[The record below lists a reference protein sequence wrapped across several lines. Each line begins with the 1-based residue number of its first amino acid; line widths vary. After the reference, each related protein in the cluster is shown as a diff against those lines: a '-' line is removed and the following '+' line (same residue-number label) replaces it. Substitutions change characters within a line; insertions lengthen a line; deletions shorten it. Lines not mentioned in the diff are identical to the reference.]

1 MNKININPF
10 FYFLAL
16 ISIFTGLFKQF
27 LIMYLIIIVHEF
39 GHIFFALIFKYKIIK
54 INIYPFGGYSIFQ
67 NDLNIS
73 FIKEFLVFLGGILFQ
88 FILYLIFKY
97 NINNYSFIYKI
108 FINYNTSIILFNLI
122 PIIPLDGSKVINIL
136 LNNFISF
143 KYAQLIT
150 IYISYIFVFIMIVL
164 FHNNLNMNI
173 MILLLLFL
181 LIKEHKIHK
190 YLFNNFLVERL
201 VKEIRFKKNNF
212 INKLNLN
219 KMMKYRNNIF
229 IIDNKYISEK
239 EILYKK
245 YN

>member
-1 MNKININPF
+1 MSKININPF

-39 GHIFFALIFKYKIIK
+39 GHIFFALLFKYKIIK

-143 KYAQLIT
+143 KYAHLIT
-150 IYISYIFVFIMIVL
+150 IYISYIFVFILIVL

>member
-1 MNKININPF
+1 
-10 FYFLAL
+10 
-16 ISIFTGLFKQF
+16 
-27 LIMYLIIIVHEF
+27 MYLIIIVHEF
-39 GHIFFALIFKYKIIK
+39 GHIFFALLFKYKIIK

-97 NINNYSFIYKI
+97 NINNYSFIYKV

-143 KYAQLIT
+143 KYAHLIT

-164 FHNNLNMNI
+164 FYNNLNMNI

-190 YLFNNFLVERL
+190 YLLNNFLVERL

>member
-16 ISIFTGLFKQF
+16 ISVFTGLFKQF
-27 LIMYLIIIVHEF
+27 LIMYVIIIVHEF

-143 KYAQLIT
+143 KYAHLIT
-150 IYISYIFVFIMIVL
+150 IYILYIFVFILIVL
-164 FHNNLNMNI
+164 FYNNLNMNI

-201 VKEIRFKKNNF
+201 VKEIKFKKNNF

-229 IIDNKYISEK
+229 IIDNRYISEK

>member
-1 MNKININPF
+1 MSKININPF

-97 NINNYSFIYKI
+97 NINNYSFIYKV

-122 PIIPLDGSKVINIL
+122 PIIPLDGSKVINVL
-136 LNNFISF
+136 LTNIISF
-143 KYAQLIT
+143 KYAHLIT
-150 IYISYIFVFIMIVL
+150 IYISYIFVFILIVL
-164 FHNNLNMNI
+164 FYNNLNMNI

-201 VKEIRFKKNNF
+201 VKEIKFKKNNF

-229 IIDNKYISEK
+229 IIDNRYISEK

>member
-143 KYAQLIT
+143 KYAHLIT
-150 IYISYIFVFIMIVL
+150 IYISYIFVFILIVL
-164 FHNNLNMNI
+164 FYNNLNMNI

>member
-39 GHIFFALIFKYKIIK
+39 GHIFFALLFKYKIIK

-143 KYAQLIT
+143 KYAHLIT
-150 IYISYIFVFIMIVL
+150 IYISYIFVFILIVL

>member
-16 ISIFTGLFKQF
+16 ISVFTGLFKQF
-27 LIMYLIIIVHEF
+27 LIMYVIIIVHEF

-97 NINNYSFIYKI
+97 NINNYSFIYKV

-143 KYAQLIT
+143 KYAHLIT
-150 IYISYIFVFIMIVL
+150 IYISYIFVFILIVL
-164 FHNNLNMNI
+164 FYNNLNMNI

-201 VKEIRFKKNNF
+201 VKEIKFKKNNF

-229 IIDNKYISEK
+229 IIDNRYISEK

>member
-1 MNKININPF
+1 MSKININPF

-143 KYAQLIT
+143 KYAHLIT
-150 IYISYIFVFIMIVL
+150 IYISYIFVFILIVL

>member
-143 KYAQLIT
+143 KYAHLIT

>member
-16 ISIFTGLFKQF
+16 ISVFTGLFKQF

-97 NINNYSFIYKI
+97 NINNYSFIYKV

-143 KYAQLIT
+143 KYAHLIT
-150 IYISYIFVFIMIVL
+150 IYISYIFVFILIVL
-164 FHNNLNMNI
+164 FYNNLNMNI

-201 VKEIRFKKNNF
+201 VKEIKFKKNNF

-229 IIDNKYISEK
+229 IIDNRYISEK

>member
-39 GHIFFALIFKYKIIK
+39 GHIFFALLFKYKIIK

-97 NINNYSFIYKI
+97 NINNYSFIYKV

-143 KYAQLIT
+143 KYAHLIT

>member
-1 MNKININPF
+1 MSKININPF

-143 KYAQLIT
+143 KYAHLIT

-229 IIDNKYISEK
+229 IIDNRYISEK

>member
-39 GHIFFALIFKYKIIK
+39 GHIFFALLFKYKIIK

-143 KYAQLIT
+143 KYAHLIT

-229 IIDNKYISEK
+229 IIDNRYISEK

>member
-1 MNKININPF
+1 
-10 FYFLAL
+10 
-16 ISIFTGLFKQF
+16 
-27 LIMYLIIIVHEF
+27 MYLIIIVHEF
-39 GHIFFALIFKYKIIK
+39 GHIFFALLFKYKIIK

-143 KYAQLIT
+143 KYAHLIT

-229 IIDNKYISEK
+229 IIDNRYISEK

>member
-1 MNKININPF
+1 
-10 FYFLAL
+10 
-16 ISIFTGLFKQF
+16 
-27 LIMYLIIIVHEF
+27 
-39 GHIFFALIFKYKIIK
+39 
-54 INIYPFGGYSIFQ
+54 
-67 NDLNIS
+67 
-73 FIKEFLVFLGGILFQ
+73 
-88 FILYLIFKY
+88 
-97 NINNYSFIYKI
+97 
-108 FINYNTSIILFNLI
+108 
-122 PIIPLDGSKVINIL
+122 
-136 LNNFISF
+136 
-143 KYAQLIT
+143 
-150 IYISYIFVFIMIVL
+150 MIVL

-229 IIDNKYISEK
+229 IIDNRYISEK

>member
-1 MNKININPF
+1 MSKININPF

-97 NINNYSFIYKI
+97 QINNY
-108 FINYNTSIILFNLI
+108 
-122 PIIPLDGSKVINIL
+122 
-136 LNNFISF
+136 
-143 KYAQLIT
+143 
-150 IYISYIFVFIMIVL
+150 
-164 FHNNLNMNI
+164 
-173 MILLLLFL
+173 
-181 LIKEHKIHK
+181 
-190 YLFNNFLVERL
+190 
-201 VKEIRFKKNNF
+201 
-212 INKLNLN
+212 
-219 KMMKYRNNIF
+219 
-229 IIDNKYISEK
+229 
-239 EILYKK
+239 
-245 YN
+245 